1 MPIVGTATLAERIAP
16 YMLAVELARGKLND
30 IRNQL
35 SDWLQMGLR
44 STPDLEQGPGRG
56 AACVCP
62 MCHVDGSTR
71 RVQRGRSRLSSIVLA
86 RRRPVDR
93 GLHGADTPEPARLD
107 VQAVHAPGLRPGCS
121 SPETAVGDRLAKR
134 FQYMPPGRFVEASGS
149 VGGPVPLGPA
159 RCPASVV
166 PLEGP
171 DVRGRAVDRLS
182 ARWPS
187 RLDLALG
194 GRLRRDQWSGG

>member
-1 MPIVGTATLAERIAP
+1 MGVMKFKLPANDQAQRTPDYRKAYITGLDRTPGRLAVELRNGMMSCVRDTPESGRLFVPWPIEGHGMPIVGTATLAERIAP

-44 STPDLEQGPGRG
+44 STPDLEQALGE

-62 MCHVDGSTR
+62 MCNVDGSTR
-71 RVQRGRSRLSSIVLA
+71 RVQRVRSRLSSIVLA

-93 GLHGADTPEPARLD
+93 GLHGADTPEPALLD

-121 SPETAVGDRLAKR
+121 SPETAIGD
-134 FQYMPPGRFVEASGS
+134 
-149 VGGPVPLGPA
+149 
-159 RCPASVV
+159 
-166 PLEGP
+166 
-171 DVRGRAVDRLS
+171 
-182 ARWPS
+182 
-187 RLDLALG
+187 
-194 GRLRRDQWSGG
+194 